1 MFGNPKK
8 NYKKILFIF
17 RKVEVFF
24 PAALPIKKKK
34 NLLLMGLLM
43 NRTTNPAL

>member
-17 RKVEVFF
+17 RKVEVSF

-34 NLLLMGLLM
+34 KLIVNGI
-43 NRTTNPAL
+43 TYE